1 MSLLKIENLSMRFGG
16 LTAVGKLDLDVPERS
31 IVSVIGPNG
40 AGKTTVFNAITG
52 IYEPTEGRICFAG
65 HPLRRP
71 LGWQTVLLIAAIGI
85 CTSLAAAIVSLDVDQ
100 LWRATIVR
108 NMQQGAAGFSSA
120 EAWHDLS
127 GYLRGHLAVE
137 RRNAKSWAVV
147 PWNSAR
153 PLLGIAPKRA
163 DARELAG
170 LLDDVVAGRSTLESL
185 PDPQGRWQLIAD
197 GPLLADIAH
206 GHRAQTRLTWLA
218 LLAGLVL
225 GSAGT
230 AVVWNRSRRTPDVI
244 AGGGIARTFQNIRL
258 FSSMTVLEN
267 VQVGIDRGVGTRLR
281 RILLAA
287 AICLLIGGALA
298 WIVVPSVWPNRA
310 AAVDTTLKL
319 SVVVIVAG
327 LLARAQWQK
336 IQDQRESV
344 REVLVPLDL
353 VGLRGKTSLL
363 AGALAYGEQRRLE
376 IARALALEPRLILL
390 DEPAAGMNPTE
401 STELTGLIRKIR
413 EQGVTVLLIEH
424 HMNVVMGIS
433 DRIAV
438 LDHGQ
443 KIAEGS
449 PAEVRSNP
457 RVIEAYLGKDE
468 DCAYKS

>member
-1 MSLLKIENLSMRFGG
+1 MTLLKIENLSMRFGG
-16 LTAVGKLDLDVPERS
+16 LTAVGKLDLEVPERS

-52 IYEPTEGRICFAG
+52 IYDPTEGRICFAG

-71 LGWQTVLLIAAIGI
+71 LRWQTVLLIAAIGI
-85 CTSLAAAIVSLDVDQ
+85 CTGLAAAIVSLDVDQ

-108 NMQQGAAGFSSA
+108 NMQEGDAGFSSA

-127 GYLRGHLAVE
+127 GYLRGHLALE
-137 RRNAKSWAVV
+137 RRNAQSWAVV
-147 PWNSAR
+147 PWNSSR
-153 PLLGIAPKRA
+153 PLLGIAPKKA
-163 DARELAG
+163 DARRLAA
-170 LLDDVVAGRSTLESL
+170 LLDDVVAGRSTLPKGL
-185 PDPQGRWQLIAD
+185 WRVIAD
-197 GPLLADIAH
+197 APMLADIAH
-206 GHRAQTRLTWLA
+206 RRCAQTRLTWLA
-218 LLAGLVL
+218 LLFGLVL

-267 VQVGIDRGVGTRLR
+267 VQVGIDRGVGKGLR

-298 WIVVPSVWPNRA
+298 WILVPSVWPNRA
-310 AAVDTTLKL
+310 AAVDTVLKL
-319 SVVVIVAG
+319 TMVVIVAG
-327 LLARAQWQK
+327 LLARAQWHK
-336 IQDQRESV
+336 VQDQRESV
-344 REVLVPLDL
+344 RKALGPLDL

-401 STELTGLIRKIR
+401 SAELTGLIRRIR

-443 KIAEGS
+443 KIAEGT
-449 PAEVRSNP
+449 PAEVRCNP

-468 DCAYKS
+468 EC